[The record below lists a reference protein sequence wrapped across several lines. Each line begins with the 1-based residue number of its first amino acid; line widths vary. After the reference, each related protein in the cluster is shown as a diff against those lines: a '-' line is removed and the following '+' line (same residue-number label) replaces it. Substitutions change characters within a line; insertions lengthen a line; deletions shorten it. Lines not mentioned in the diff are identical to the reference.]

1 MRTGSTVKTILDKI
15 NGNMVNYD
23 ILRNDIIGNK
33 EECDISVIVP
43 VRGRKQ
49 FVGPLIRSLKETEK
63 EDNDIVITIV
73 EHSERSEM
81 GFVTDHGVSHIHI
94 ACGRDD
100 PFNKC
105 LAMNVGAL
113 FSAKAQYFLFHDVDL
128 IVRSDF
134 FLNIDKNVEKK
145 KCKAIQTFDK
155 RRVLNCP
162 SMLTEDIIK
171 DKVNFDDFKEGWR
184 GIYDH
189 GRYGAPGGSIMV
201 DKDTFF
207 RVGGYD
213 PELWHSFSPEDLFFW
228 DKVSIFTK
236 MEICDNPVNDI
247 YHLHHPLQQHTNPD
261 FKDMMA
267 LYKRWYHL
275 DKACKKEI
283 CDYKCKIIGKYAY

>member
-1 MRTGSTVKTILDKI
+1 MKQIYDKI
-15 NGNMVNYD
+15 ENNMVSYESIPMTKF
-23 ILRNDIIGNK
+23 ILKGVCK
-33 EECDISVIVP
+33 ISVIVP
-43 VRGRKQ
+43 LRGRKR
-49 FVGPLIRSLKETEK
+49 FVSPLTRSFMKAQKPEVDTC
-63 EDNDIVITIV
+63 ITFV
-73 EHSERSEM
+73 EHSNKPESS
-81 GFVTDHGVSHIHI
+81 FVKDEYSVNYIHI
-94 ACGRDD
+94 PCAEEV

-162 SMLTEDIIK
+162 SMLTEDIIN

-201 DKDTFF
+201 HKDIFF
-207 RVGGYD
+207 KVGGFD
-213 PELWHSFSPEDLFFW
+213 PELWHSYSPEDLFFW
-228 DKVSIFTK
+228 DKVNLFTN
-236 MEICDNPVNDI
+236 METCDSPVNEVF
-247 YHLHHPLQQHTNPD
+247 HLHHELQQKSNPE
-261 FKDMMA
+261 FRAMMV
-267 LYKRWYHL
+267 LYKMWYRQGEGE
-275 DKACKKEI
+275 KMKI
-283 CDYKCKIIGKYAY
+283 CDYKRDLIKEYER

>member
-1 MRTGSTVKTILDKI
+1 MQQIYQKIENNMINYGSIPMIKSILK
-15 NGNMVNYD
+15 D
-23 ILRNDIIGNK
+23 ICR
-33 EECDISVIVP
+33 ISVIVP
-43 VRGRKQ
+43 LRGRKR
-49 FVGPLIRSLKETEK
+49 FVSPLMRSFMKAQKPEVDTC
-63 EDNDIVITIV
+63 ITIV
-73 EHSERSEM
+73 EHSPEPESS
-81 GFVTDHGVSHIHI
+81 FVKDEYSVNYIHI
-94 ACGRDD
+94 PCAEEV